1 MIINY
6 DRRPNA
12 TMDQKIQ
19 SLIESIQLAL
29 NEIVTDLDY
38 TNKKIDQL
46 EQRIK
51 ALE

>member
-1 MIINY
+1 MIIGY

-29 NEIVTDLDY
+29 NEIVTELDY
-38 TNKKIDQL
+38 TNKKIEQL

>member
-29 NEIVTDLDY
+29 NEIASDMDY
-38 TNKKIDQL
+38 TKKKL
-46 EQRIK
+46 EEIEKRVK

>member
-1 MIINY
+1 MIIGY